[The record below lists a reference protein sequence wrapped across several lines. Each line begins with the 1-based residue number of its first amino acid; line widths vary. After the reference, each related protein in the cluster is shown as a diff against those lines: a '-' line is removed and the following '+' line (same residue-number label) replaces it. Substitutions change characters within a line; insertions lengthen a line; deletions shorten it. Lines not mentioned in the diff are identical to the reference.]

1 MRKLPC
7 LALLAVCYC
16 INVEALWSAEPLT
29 RLSDLRALS
38 MDEAGNGRQVSV
50 EGTVLGLEP
59 SAPFHFFIHDGTAGC
74 FTKTRPGGRPGS
86 LKAGDRVRIN
96 GVSDALGYYPSVKDA
111 SVTVVGIGMPPQPAR
126 PQPGEMFA
134 PGLDSEWVEVPAT
147 VTGFDLGDDR
157 LTLTVE
163 VYGQTFKAE
172 MPMFPGAGK
181 RAADLVQ
188 RPVLLRGVLGTIF
201 NSQRQMTDRHFFVPS
216 LDSVIPTT
224 PHADGGN
231 SPLLEVA
238 RLLTAGY
245 GPETPVKV
253 RGIVTQQESQGFHMR
268 DGSGS
273 TLVHT
278 GVADRLETGTLVE
291 IEGFGVVSPFRPTLR
306 ATRVT
311 RLGMENVRPL
321 RLDPNT
327 TDLSGMQ
334 SEWVTL
340 DADFLGK
347 RYGPSGGILQ
357 FSAQNRFFEAMLP
370 RNHQPDEETLA
381 PGDIVRVTGICEL
394 TTTHAL
400 PRPAWVDGFR
410 IQLPNKGGMSIIKRA
425 PWWNTKRLLGA
436 LGVTSGIAALG
447 ALATFMLRRQVARQ
461 MDIISGKLRA
471 EAVSG
476 ERDRMAR
483 ELHDSLEQQL
493 SGVALQLDGL
503 DHAFRHD
510 PDRASSA
517 LQLARRMLR
526 YTRLEARR
534 SVWDLRSKVLEEKGL
549 SAALQA
555 IAEGAAPNGPG
566 IQVQATGEPRRLATG
581 VEFHLLRIAQEATT
595 NAIKH
600 SGAATIRIHLDYQP
614 HGVSINILDDGHGFD
629 ANAANLSGT
638 ERFGLL
644 GMHERSAKIG
654 GVLTVESSQGNG
666 CSVTITVNH
675 KNPSHPE

>member
-321 RLDPNT
+321 PLDPDT
-327 TDLSGMQ
+327 ADLSGMILTGHRPHCNSPVACSATQ
-334 SEWVTL
+334 GWKPAARCGISARRCWRKKGFPPPCKPSRRERLPRAPGSRCKLPANPGVSRPEWSSISC
-340 DADFLGK
+340 GSPRK
-347 RYGPSGGILQ
+347 RPPIPSNIPVPPPSGLL
-357 FSAQNRFFEAMLP
+357 LP
-370 RNHQPDEETLA
+370 FC
-381 PGDIVRVTGICEL
+381 IM
-394 TTTHAL
+394 
-400 PRPAWVDGFR
+400 
-410 IQLPNKGGMSIIKRA
+410 K
-425 PWWNTKRLLGA
+425 
-436 LGVTSGIAALG
+436 
-447 ALATFMLRRQVARQ
+447 
-461 MDIISGKLRA
+461 
-471 EAVSG
+471 
-476 ERDRMAR
+476 
-483 ELHDSLEQQL
+483 
-493 SGVALQLDGL
+493 
-503 DHAFRHD
+503 
-510 PDRASSA
+510 
-517 LQLARRMLR
+517 
-526 YTRLEARR
+526 TRLI
-534 SVWDLRSKVLEEKGL
+534 L
-549 SAALQA
+549 
-555 IAEGAAPNGPG
+555 
-566 IQVQATGEPRRLATG
+566 RRLALAALLSFP
-581 VEFHLLRIAQEATT
+581 FHFVTA
-595 NAIKH
+595 
-600 SGAATIRIHLDYQP
+600 G
-614 HGVSINILDDGHGFD
+614 DDPVDF
-629 ANAANLSGT
+629 T
-638 ERFGLL
+638 
-644 GMHERSAKIG
+644 
-654 GVLTVESSQGNG
+654 
-666 CSVTITVNH
+666 
-675 KNPSHPE
+675 